1 MPLSVLNV
9 SPSNVEKSTQS
20 SLMKITLVIYALDG
34 GGAQRVMSI
43 FANYWAASGW
53 DVTLI
58 LLVDDSEPPFYQL
71 APQIKLQQLGIIGDS
86 PNALN
91 LLRTGWGRL
100 QILRAAIVDS
110 KPDVIISF
118 LNTVNVLTLLAGWN
132 LKIPIIV
139 SEHIHP
145 AFSDTNK
152 IWRLLMNWTYR
163 YADRV
168 ALLTESA
175 LPFYPAD
182 RGYRSIVMP
191 NPIVT
196 PAPAVATARLL
207 PTPSLVAMGRLH
219 PQKGFDLLLR
229 AFHQIQAKHPDW
241 QLTILGEG
249 PIRSELEALR
259 AQLGLTERVH
269 LPGQVENV
277 NAYLRQADLFVMS
290 SRFEGFPMA
299 LCEAMACGIP
309 VLSTDC
315 LSGPS
320 DIIRD
325 GIDGVLVIVDDV
337 DALALGLDDLMAD
350 SAKRQQLARV
360 APQILERFGLE
371 RVMGMWSDVIKQVTA
386 RTPTH

>member
-1 MPLSVLNV
+1 
-9 SPSNVEKSTQS
+9 
-20 SLMKITLVIYALDG
+20 MKITLVIYALDG

-43 FANYWAASGW
+43 IANYWATHSC

-86 PNALN
+86 PNVLD
-91 LLRTGWGRL
+91 LLRTGWSRIK
-100 QILRAAIVDS
+100 ILRSAIADS
-110 KPDVIISF
+110 QPDVVISF
-118 LNTVNVLTLLAGWN
+118 LNTVNVLTLLATWKLN
-132 LKIPIIV
+132 IPVIV

-145 AFSDTNK
+145 AFTDTNQ
-152 IWRLLMNWTYR
+152 IWRLLMQWTYR

-168 ALLTESA
+168 TLLTQNA
-175 LPFYPAD
+175 LPFYPATQ
-182 RGYRSIVMP
+182 GYRSIVMP
-191 NPIVT
+191 NPILTPT
-196 PAPAVATARLL
+196 PAVSINRLL

-219 PQKGFDLLLR
+219 HQKGFDLLLQ
-229 AFHQIQAKHPDW
+229 AFHQIQAKYPNW

-259 AQLGLTERVH
+259 AQLGLVERVH

-277 NAYLRQADLFVMS
+277 NDYLRQADLFVMS
-290 SRFEGFPMA
+290 SRFEGLPMA
-299 LCEAMACGIP
+299 LCEAMACGVT

-320 DIIRD
+320 EIIRE
-325 GIDGVLVIVDDV
+325 GIDGVLVTVDDI
-337 DALALGLDDLMAD
+337 DALAEGLDDLMGNL
-350 SAKRQQLARV
+350 AKRQRLAQA

-371 RVMGMWSDVIKQVTA
+371 RVMGMWSDVIAQVIA
-386 RTPTH
+386 GTPTTKDPAIS

>member
-1 MPLSVLNV
+1 
-9 SPSNVEKSTQS
+9 
-20 SLMKITLVIYALDG
+20 MKITLVIYALDG

-43 FANYWAASGW
+43 IANYWATHGY

-86 PNALN
+86 PNVLD
-91 LLRTGWGRL
+91 LLRTGWSRIK
-100 QILRAAIVDS
+100 ILRSAIADS
-110 KPDVIISF
+110 QPDVAISF
-118 LNTVNVLTLLAGWN
+118 LNTVNVLTLLATWKLN
-132 LKIPIIV
+132 IPVIV

-145 AFSDTNK
+145 AFTDTNQ
-152 IWRLLMNWTYR
+152 IWRLLMQWTYR
-163 YADRV
+163 YADRIT
-168 ALLTESA
+168 LLTQNA
-175 LPFYPAD
+175 IPFYPATQ
-182 RGYRSIVMP
+182 GYRSIVMP
-191 NPIVT
+191 NPILT
-196 PAPAVATARLL
+196 PAPAVSTNRLL

-219 PQKGFDLLLR
+219 HQKGFDLLLQ
-229 AFHQIQAKHPDW
+229 AFHQIQAKYPDW

-259 AQLGLTERVH
+259 AQLGLVERVH

-277 NAYLRQADLFVMS
+277 NDYLRQADLFVLS

-299 LCEAMACGIP
+299 LCEAMACGVT

-320 DIIRD
+320 EIIREA
-325 GIDGVLVIVDDV
+325 IDGVLVTVDDV
-337 DALALGLDDLMAD
+337 DALAEGLDDLMGNL
-350 SAKRQQLARV
+350 AKRQRLAQA

-371 RVMGMWSDVIKQVTA
+371 RVMGMWSDVIAQVIA
-386 RTPTH
+386 GTPTTKDPAIS